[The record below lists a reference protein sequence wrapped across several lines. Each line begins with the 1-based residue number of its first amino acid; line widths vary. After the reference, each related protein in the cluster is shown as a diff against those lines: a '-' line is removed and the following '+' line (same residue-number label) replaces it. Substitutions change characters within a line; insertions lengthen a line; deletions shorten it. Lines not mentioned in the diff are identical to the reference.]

1 MKKSLDDMQYDFGK
15 IFVTA
20 GMAPVLL
27 SPFLPDHPFES
38 TGLFREFSGTYS
50 WNTSAKSLNEII
62 LCDWIRS

>member
-27 SPFLPDHPFES
+27 SPFLLNHPFES
-38 TGLFREFSGTYS
+38 TWTFFVS
-50 WNTSAKSLNEII
+50 SAALIVGI
-62 LCDWIRS
+62 LVLRASMK